1 MATECR
7 GTTKRKISK
16 YKIVKAQAYAVLILQ
31 VLFGGLIGG
40 FIGRA
45 TAPKKV
51 ETVTVTETMSVPS
64 YEADKLPEAA
74 EVTYFD
80 VPLSHSLQNYI
91 YEVCADEEVPV
102 TLVMA
107 TIDHESKFDPEAVSG
122 TDDYGLMQINKI
134 NHDQLAE
141 DYQCADMLNPYQNIF
156 CGVKVLS
163 SYLKMYDNDYVKAL
177 MAYNMGNYGAKKA
190 WSDGISST
198 DYSTSILA
206 LMSEYEQEV
215 KDNAASVSNE

>member
-16 YKIVKAQAYAVLILQ
+16 YKIVKAQAYAVLILL

-74 EVTYFD
+74 DVTYFD

-91 YEVCADEEVPV
+91 YEVCTDEEVPMS
-102 TLVMA
+102 LVIAM
-107 TIDHESKFDPEAVSG
+107 IDYESRFNPEVVSD
-122 TDDYGLMQINKI
+122 TEDYGLMQINEV
-134 NHDQLAE
+134 NHEMLASS
-141 DYQCADMLNPYQNIF
+141 YHSADMLDAYQNVF
-156 CGVKVLS
+156 CGIKIIGE
-163 SYLKMYDNDYVKAL
+163 YIKEYDDYGKAL
-177 MAYNMGNYGAKKA
+177 MAYNMGDYGAKKA
-190 WSDGISST
+190 WTNGISST
-198 DYSTSILA
+198 TYSEQILE
-206 LMSEYEQEV
+206 LMSSYEQEV
-215 KDNAASVSNE
+215 KDNAASTGNE

>member
-16 YKIVKAQAYAVLILQ
+16 YKIVKAQAYAVLILL

-51 ETVTVTETMSVPS
+51 ETVTVTEIMSVPS
-64 YEADKLPEAA
+64 YEAEKLPES
-74 EVTYFD
+74 EYVTFFD
-80 VPLSHSLQNYI
+80 IPLSHSLQNYI

-107 TIDHESKFDPEAVSG
+107 MIDHESKFNPEVVSK

-141 DYQCADMLNPYQNIF
+141 EYRCADMTNPYQNVF
-156 CGVKVLS
+156 CGVKIIGS
-163 SYLKMYDNDYVKAL
+163 FLKDYDNDYAKAL
-177 MAYNMGNYGAKKA
+177 MAYNMGDYGANKA
-190 WSDGISST
+190 WKNGIDST
-198 DYSTSILA
+198 DYTVSVLG
-206 LMSEYEQEV
+206 LWEYYEEV
-215 KDNAASVSNE
+215 KDNVASAGNE